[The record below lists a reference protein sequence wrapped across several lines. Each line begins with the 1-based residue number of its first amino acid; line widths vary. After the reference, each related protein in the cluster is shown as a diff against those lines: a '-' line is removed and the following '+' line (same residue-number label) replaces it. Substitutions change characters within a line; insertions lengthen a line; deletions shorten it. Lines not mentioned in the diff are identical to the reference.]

1 MWKILYTL
9 EGGPREKCMQSRGEE
24 CLAIVPSQFEGAE
37 NDRGCDF
44 IFSCGIRPVRAISV
58 PAQSCT
64 FIFTSKVV
72 L

>member
-1 MWKILYTL
+1 
-9 EGGPREKCMQSRGEE
+9 MQSRGEE

-58 PAQSCT
+58 PAQSRT
-64 FIFTSKVV
+64 FIFISKVV